1 MYNCYSTTILLTPLS
16 ILSLQDLM
24 TKNKHRYRWR
34 LLICGIVIIIVL
46 ALVIAAA
53 ILLTG
58 SPNSTASRTNGAP
71 GISLEEWLSG
81 SLSPKSFNG
90 TWISGKRCTC
100 VLLARKKGCENVRA
114 TDFFYSDRK
123 SNFRNE
129 ASPSRRVDNFPES
142 SRRLII

>member
-1 MYNCYSTTILLTPLS
+1 MYNYYSIIILLTLLL

-24 TKNKHRYRWR
+24 TKNKQRYRWR
-34 LLICGIVIIIVL
+34 LLICGIVIIVVL

-90 TWISGKRCTC
+90 TWISGKCCTY
-100 VLLARKKGCENVRA
+100 VLLARKKSCENMLA
-114 TDFFYSDRK
+114 TDFL
-123 SNFRNE
+123 FR
-129 ASPSRRVDNFPES
+129 PE
-142 SRRLII
+142 I

>member
-1 MYNCYSTTILLTPLS
+1 M
-16 ILSLQDLM
+16 DLM
-24 TKNKHRYRWR
+24 TKTKQRYRWR

-58 SPNSTASRTNGAP
+58 SPDSAASRTNGAP

-90 TWISGKRCTC
+90 TWIS
-100 VLLARKKGCENVRA
+100 
-114 TDFFYSDRK
+114 
-123 SNFRNE
+123 
-129 ASPSRRVDNFPES
+129 
-142 SRRLII
+142 